1 MEFTRRAVLKVTSL
15 AGTALLLP
23 LDVLDAATPQE
34 PVALGADNRPIG
46 TSPLRMTRSLLRG
59 HVGSDF
65 LARTP
70 AGNRV
75 YLRLVEVEDIPNA
88 EAARLEGSEDSFA
101 ARFQD
106 SSGHL
111 MSQGTYRL
119 DHDGLGRQWFF
130 LVPVGQPAASAQ
142 TYEAI
147 FNNAP
152 APASSSR
159 PRQRTIR
166 N

>member
-1 MEFTRRAVLKVTSL
+1 MEFTRRNVLKVTSL

-23 LDVLDAATPQE
+23 QGLLEAAQQQE
-34 PVALGADNRPIG
+34 AAALGADRRPIG
-46 TSPLRMTRSLLRG
+46 TSPLHFTRSLLRG

-88 EAARLEGSEDSFA
+88 EAARLEGSEESFA

-111 MSQGTYRL
+111 LSQGTYRL
-119 DHDGLGRQWFF
+119 DHDVLGRNWFF
-130 LVPVGQPAASAQ
+130 LVPVGQPSATAQ

-152 APASSSR
+152 APASSR
-159 PRQRTIR
+159 PRKRSLK
-166 N
+166 

>member
-23 LDVLDAATPQE
+23 LDVLDAATQE
-34 PVALGADNRPIG
+34 PAALGADNRPMG
-46 TSPLRMTRSLLRG
+46 TSPLHMTRSLLRG

-75 YLRLVEVEDIPNA
+75 RLRLTEVEDIPNA
-88 EAARLEGSEDSFA
+88 EAAHLEGSEESFA

-111 MSQGTYRL
+111 LSQGTYRL
-119 DHDGLGRQWFF
+119 DHDTLGRLWFF
-130 LVPVGQPAASAQ
+130 LVPVGQPAAEAQ

-152 APASSSR
+152 VPASGK
-159 PRQRTIR
+159 PRRR
-166 N
+166 AAR